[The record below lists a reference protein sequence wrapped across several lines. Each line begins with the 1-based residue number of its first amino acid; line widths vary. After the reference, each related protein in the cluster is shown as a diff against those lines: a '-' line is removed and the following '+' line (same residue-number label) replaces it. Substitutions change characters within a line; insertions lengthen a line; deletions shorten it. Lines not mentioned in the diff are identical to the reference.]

1 MAALMPQGKQQ
12 YFTAGGIPLVGGK
25 VYTYAAG
32 TTTPLATY
40 TTAAASTP
48 NANPV
53 ILDSRGEAS
62 IFFSA
67 ANYKIVVKDSL
78 DSTIWTQDNL
88 PGDAAATIVANLAAS
103 SGSSLIG
110 YLPAGTGAVPTTV
123 QGKLRESVSV
133 KDFGATGDGVTNDH
147 AAFAAAIAAVAST
160 GQAIYVPAGT
170 YVISSAL
177 TSTGHLNMFGDG
189 DKSILDFSGA
199 TIAGSCITVSGALTQ
214 IQNISSAS
222 IYGLTVTFA
231 SAPSLDVGDVFC
243 IYDTDLWLTSRSYY
257 YKGEWCQ
264 VKGVAGSAA
273 AITNPLYDSYTPATT
288 TVYKMESKTVSFRNL
303 RLVGGANTFGL
314 LKIQFCEQAKLEN
327 VSVYNE
333 DYQAIEFDRCY
344 NSEVTNCYVF
354 NKGTGTLDDY
364 GLLFGNSQKFRVIGG
379 DYYARRHGIT
389 IGGGD
394 YICAVTNRDMRVTGA
409 TISNDIISG
418 VHSADMHGNM
428 QDCYYQDCT
437 IYNGAAW
444 AGMDNGYN
452 NCTITNQSN
461 GSVIYSGEVKGGM
474 LYVRN
479 SKLLTG
485 GDPAANFRGIVD
497 VGGNSS
503 AINSATDKT
512 LSLIVENCYV
522 KAPSLSVGTDFM
534 KVVNDGSTANVNIY
548 IDGIRADVNA
558 MGSVLRTN
566 VDSGTACSE
575 AIVVDNISNFPAGT
589 YLHMAQGNYYRD
601 KPQRLMSQS
610 GYLGMTA
617 TSGTSSTIA
626 ATQNYRYAYPRTPQA
641 VVSVGSSVTGFSNS
655 AGQNVGAT
663 VFQSREEGIR
673 PALVSTNNSNWSATL
688 DIRVNW
694 NVQIAE
700 V

>member
-1 MAALMPQGKQQ
+1 MSL
-12 YFTAGGIPLVGGK
+12 TK
-25 VYTYAAG
+25 VSYSMIDGA
-32 TTTPLATY
+32 P
-40 TTAAASTP
+40 
-48 NANPV
+48 AN
-53 ILDSRGEAS
+53 
-62 IFFSA
+62 
-67 ANYKIVVKDSL
+67 
-78 DSTIWTQDNL
+78 
-88 PGDAAATIVANLAAS
+88 
-103 SGSSLIG
+103 
-110 YLPAGTGAVPTTV
+110 
-123 QGKLRESVSV
+123 V
-133 KDFGATGDGVTNDH
+133 KDFGAVGNGVTNDQ

-170 YVISSAL
+170 YVIGSAL

-231 SAPSLDVGDVFC
+231 SAPSLAIDDVFC
-243 IYDTDLWLTSRSYY
+243 IYDTNLWLTNRPYY

-273 AITNPLYDSYTPATT
+273 TVTNPLYDSYTPATT
-288 TVYKMESKTVSFRNL
+288 TVYKLESKAVSFRNL

-333 DYQAIEFDRCY
+333 DYQGIEFDRCY
-344 NSEVTNCYVF
+344 NSEVTNCYVY

-364 GLLFGNSQKFRVIGG
+364 GLLFSNSQKFRVIGG

-394 YICAVTNRDMRVTGA
+394 YICAVTNRDMRVIGA
-409 TISNDIISG
+409 TISNDINSG
-418 VHSADMHGNM
+418 VYSADMHGNM
-428 QDCYYQDCT
+428 EDCYYQDCT
-437 IYNGAAW
+437 IYNGAGW
-444 AGMDNGYN
+444 AGMDNGYD
-452 NCTITNQSN
+452 NCTITAQSN
-461 GSVIYSGEVKGGM
+461 GSVIYAGEIKGGM

-485 GDPAANFRGIVD
+485 GDPSANGRGVID

-503 AINSATDKT
+503 AINSATNRA

-522 KAPSLSVGTDFM
+522 KAPSLGAGCDFM
-534 KVVNDGSTANVNIY
+534 KVVNDGSIVNVNIY

-566 VDSGTACSE
+566 VNSGAAYSQ
-575 AIVVDNISNFPAGT
+575 AIVVDNISNFPTGT
-589 YLHMAQGNYYRD
+589 YLHLAQGSHYLNT
-601 KPQRLMSQS
+601 PQRLMSQS
-610 GYLGMTA
+610 GYLEMTA
-617 TSGTSSTIA
+617 TAGTSSTIGT
-626 ATQNYRYAYPRTPQA
+626 TQNYRYRYPRTPQA
-641 VVSVGSSVTGFSNS
+641 VVSVGSSITGFSNS
-655 AGQNVGAT
+655 AGENVGAT
-663 VFQSREEGIR
+663 VYQSREDGIR
-673 PALVSTNNSNWSATL
+673 PALVSTSNANWTFTS
-688 DIRVNW
+688 DMRFNW

-700 V
+700 I